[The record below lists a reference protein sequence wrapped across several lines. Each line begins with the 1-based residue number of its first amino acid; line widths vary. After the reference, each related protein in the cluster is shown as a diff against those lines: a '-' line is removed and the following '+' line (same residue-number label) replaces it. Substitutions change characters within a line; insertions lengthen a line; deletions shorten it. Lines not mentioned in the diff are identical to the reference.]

1 MKTWIKIQYSTFS
14 IKIFSLLKKN
24 EDMNTKIESKGINLW
39 NKSDKGI
46 WKVEILTM
54 LRMSGVYQL
63 GCFNELMCG

>member
-1 MKTWIKIQYSTFS
+1 
-14 IKIFSLLKKN
+14 
-24 EDMNTKIESKGINLW
+24 MNTKIESKGINLW